1 MAIVVILFISVSC
14 SKYEE
19 EKIEAIV
26 DRTAIPQVRALD
38 ITTLISDSGITR
50 YRIAAPQWDVYD
62 KALKPYWEFPMGV
75 HFERFDENMK
85 INANLH
91 SNYAKYLSNEKLW
104 ELKGNVKMTNIKG
117 ELFETEQLFW
127 DQGLKKIYSNSL
139 VKITQTT
146 SIVRGGDGL

>member
-1 MAIVVILFISVSC
+1 
-14 SKYEE
+14 
-19 EKIEAIV
+19 
-26 DRTAIPQVRALD
+26 
-38 ITTLISDSGITR
+38 
-50 YRIAAPQWDVYD
+50 
-62 KALKPYWEFPMGV
+62 MGV

-85 INANLH
+85 IDANLH

-104 ELKGNVKMTNIKG
+104 ELKGDVKMTNIKG

-146 SIVRGGDGL
+146 SIVRGGMGFESNEQMTKYSFKKASSDISVEDE